1 MKAAPLGTALR
12 PGWLL
17 ALALAAGGCQLP
29 TDSVHE
35 RRIGTLDSQTA
46 AGSVVVPE
54 RVALG
59 EEFQVYIVTY
69 GTSCARRGETRV
81 SIAGLRA
88 KVTPYDVEV
97 RPATGGGCEGQ
108 QRFIHAGPVRFDEP
122 GMAKV
127 VVSGWSGTAGELV
140 EIEYPV
146 VVEPSGS
153 ASVNT
158 RD

>member
-17 ALALAAGGCQLP
+17 ALAIAAGGCVLP
-29 TDSVHE
+29 TDSVRE
-35 RRIGTLDSQTA
+35 RRIGTLEHKDA
-46 AGSVVVPE
+46 EGSVVVPD
-54 RVALG
+54 RVVLG
-59 EEFQVYIVTY
+59 EEFQVYVVTY

-122 GMAKV
+122 GLAKV
-127 VVSGWSGTAGELV
+127 VVSGWSGTAGELI

-146 VVEPSGS
+146 VVEPAGS
-153 ASVNT
+153 PSMNN
-158 RD
+158 R